1 MDKMT
6 LIARQV
12 LEFSYKYSL
21 PYAIHSTHIKGLD
34 PTSSVF
40 QSFKNYTLECL
51 YLLLFVVSQLLS

>member
-34 PTSSVF
+34 PTSVF
-40 QSFKNYTLECL
+40 HSFKNHTLGCL